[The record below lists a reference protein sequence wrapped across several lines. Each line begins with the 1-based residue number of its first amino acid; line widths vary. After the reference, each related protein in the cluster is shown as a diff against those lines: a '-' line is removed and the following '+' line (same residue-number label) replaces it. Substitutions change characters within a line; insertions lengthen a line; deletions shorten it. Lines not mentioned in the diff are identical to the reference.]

1 MGPDDN
7 RISDELRAQAREDW
21 PVGVKEWEER
31 ARSVLARDAF
41 DWISGG
47 AGEEATLRD
56 NRAAFERVRLRPRS
70 LTNTAS
76 RNLTVELFDTPSTA
90 PFMLAPIGGQTVA
103 HKDGE
108 VAVARAAKATG
119 VPMLISQAA
128 SHSMEDIAKECND
141 VPYWYQLYMVNDREV
156 VASLVRRAEAC
167 GARALVFTVD
177 TAMVGWR
184 DRDLRNGYVPF
195 LEDEGI
201 RQYTSDPV
209 FRSRLAKTPESDP
222 KAAGAAVMQMFP
234 HPSLSWD
241 DLSWL
246 RDQTSLPI
254 VVKGVLRGDDAQR
267 AMKLGVDGII
277 VSNHGGRQLDGAVAA
292 LDALPEVRDAVGP
305 DSPVLMD
312 SGIRRGSDVVKAI
325 ALGADAVLLGRPF
338 IYGLA
343 VGGEQGVEHVVTTL
357 KAEIDLAFVL
367 AGVAGVSDLDRSF
380 VAPS

>member
-1 MGPDDN
+1 MAE
-7 RISDELRAQAREDW
+7 ELMTQAREDW
-21 PVGVKEWEER
+21 PVGMKAWEER
-31 ARSVLARDAF
+31 ARSILAREAF

-47 AGEEATLRD
+47 AGEEATLRA
-56 NRAAFERVRLRPRS
+56 NRAAFERTRLRPRV
-70 LTNTAS
+70 LTGTTS
-76 RNLTVELFDTPSTA
+76 RDLTVELFDTPSTA
-90 PFMLAPIGGQTVA
+90 PFMLAPIGGQAVA

-108 VAVARAAKATG
+108 LAVARAAKATG

-128 SHSMEDIAKECND
+128 SHSMEDIAAECD
-141 VPYWYQLYMVNDREV
+141 DASFWYQLYMVNDREV
-156 VASLVRRAEAC
+156 VASLVGRAEAC
-167 GARALVFTVD
+167 GARALVLTVD
-177 TAMVGWR
+177 SAMVGWR

-195 LEDEGI
+195 LKDEGI

-209 FRSRLAKTPESDP
+209 FRSRLTDTPESDP
-222 KAAGAAVMQMFP
+222 KAAGAAMMQMFP

-254 VVKGVLRGDDAQR
+254 VVKGILRGDDAHR
-267 AMKLGVDGII
+267 VMKLGMDGVI

-292 LDALPEVRDAVGP
+292 LDALPEVRDAVDS

-312 SGIRRGSDVVKAI
+312 SGIRRGADVVKAL

-338 IYGLA
+338 VYGLA
-343 VGGEQGVEHVVTTL
+343 VGGQEGVEHVMTTL

-367 AGVAGVSDLDRSF
+367 TGVGRASDLDRSF
-380 VAPS
+380 VTTA

>member
-1 MGPDDN
+1 M
-7 RISDELRAQAREDW
+7 
-21 PVGVKEWEER
+21 
-31 ARSVLARDAF
+31 
-41 DWISGG
+41 
-47 AGEEATLRD
+47 
-56 NRAAFERVRLRPRS
+56 
-70 LTNTAS
+70 
-76 RNLTVELFDTPSTA
+76 
-90 PFMLAPIGGQTVA
+90 
-103 HKDGE
+103 
-108 VAVARAAKATG
+108 
-119 VPMLISQAA
+119 
-128 SHSMEDIAKECND
+128 
-141 VPYWYQLYMVNDREV
+141 
-156 VASLVRRAEAC
+156 
-167 GARALVFTVD
+167 
-177 TAMVGWR
+177 
-184 DRDLRNGYVPF
+184 
-195 LEDEGI
+195 
-201 RQYTSDPV
+201 
-209 FRSRLAKTPESDP
+209 
-222 KAAGAAVMQMFP
+222 MQMFP